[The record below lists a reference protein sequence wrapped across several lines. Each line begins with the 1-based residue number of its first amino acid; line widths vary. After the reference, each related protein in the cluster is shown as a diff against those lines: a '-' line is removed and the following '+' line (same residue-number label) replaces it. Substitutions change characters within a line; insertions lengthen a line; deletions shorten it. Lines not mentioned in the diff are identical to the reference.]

1 MYIGRREFY
10 KFFMSNNL
18 LKIYCDGGARGN
30 PGPAAAAFVA
40 LRDGETM
47 LYKKAEY
54 LGIKTNNEAEYS
66 AVILALKWL
75 AENPI
80 YAGSDSVRFYLDSE
94 LVTKQLSG
102 NFKIKSKNLAKL
114 FLVVKSLEKKLSV
127 STKYNHIPRVKNKLS
142 DYLVNKTLDENSKR
156 VSHPRD
162 L

>member
-1 MYIGRREFY
+1 
-10 KFFMSNNL
+10 MSNNL

-54 LGIKTNNEAEYS
+54 LGTKTNNEAEYS

-75 AENPI
+75 TENPI
-80 YAGSDSVRFYLDSE
+80 YAGADPVCFYLDSE

-102 NFKIKSKNLAKL
+102 NFKIKSKNLTKL
-114 FLVVKSLEKKLSV
+114 FLAVKSLEKKLSV

>member
-1 MYIGRREFY
+1 
-10 KFFMSNNL
+10 MSNNL

-40 LRDGETM
+40 LRDGEAV

-54 LGIKTNNEAEYS
+54 LGTKTNNEAEYS

-80 YAGSDSVRFYLDSE
+80 YAGADSVCFYLDSE

-102 NFKIKSKNLAKL
+102 NFKIKSKNLTKL
-114 FLVVKSLEKKLSV
+114 FLAVKSLEKKLSV